1 MKTSYTSNL
10 PKIAIIVLNYNNWR
24 QTIECLESLSKLD
37 YPNFQI
43 ILIDNASQNNSVEM
57 LKKWAKQNLYQAC
70 KDHQNSAEGSSIE
83 IVEYTSYEIKTGKL
97 KSETD
102 FVNTTNPKKLVLIKS
117 DKNLGYSGGNNLG
130 IIYAIEMGYDAVL
143 IANPDVIIPDT
154 NFLNI
159 LSKTL
164 FSDEKIVLVGPR
176 VLTPNGKQQS
186 PLREPSYFE
195 ELLYPLKK
203 TEFIINSENL
213 LEPITVDKVHGC
225 CFLARTKFLKEA
237 GLLDENVFLFSEEA
251 IISFKAKKYGGLIVF
266 EPRTFVIH
274 KHINTMAKPN
284 FFKIA
289 IQSRLYALKKY
300 KNIDGLKYLFIS
312 LKYYANFAFYLI
324 KYNIKKAILR

>member
-1 MKTSYTSNL
+1 
-10 PKIAIIVLNYNNWR
+10 
-24 QTIECLESLSKLD
+24 
-37 YPNFQI
+37 
-43 ILIDNASQNNSVEM
+43 M
-57 LKKWAKQNLYQAC
+57 LKNWAKQNLYQAC
-70 KDHQNSAEGSSIE
+70 KDHQNSTTEGAGIE
-83 IVEYTSYEIKTGKL
+83 IVEYTSYEIKAGKL

-143 IANPDVIIPDT
+143 IVNPDVIIPDK

-176 VLTPNGKQQS
+176 VLTPDGKQQS

-225 CFLARTKFLKEA
+225 CFLARTRFLKEA

-251 IISFKAKKYGGLIVF
+251 IILFKAKKYGGLVVF

-284 FFKIA
+284 FLKIA
-289 IQSRLYALKKY
+289 IQSRLYVLKKY
-300 KNIDGLKYLFIS
+300 KNIGGLKYLFIS

-324 KYNIKKAILR
+324 KYSIKRAIPR